1 MALRLLEKDRDHHRV
16 LVDITNAVLSHL
28 DLDDLIAD
36 VAREI
41 HHFSVWL
48 QSVWYWAIIE
58 RTRSSACGAAI
69 FLPHIVRVCRNMH
82 GDSVLLTQTLQTRQP
97 TLTHRADDLFLWQR
111 DPLLLLLA
119 SNGCESALLIP
130 LTFGNHTPGAL
141 LLAHTSSTL
150 FSEENCQLLQHIADH
165 RYCRWQCRCTA

>member
-41 HHFSVWL
+41 HHFFGLSSVSMVL
-48 QSVWYWAIIE
+48 GDHR

-69 FLPHIVRVCRNMH
+69 FLPHIVRVCH
-82 GDSVLLTQTLQTRQP
+82 TIC
-97 TLTHRADDLFLWQR
+97 
-111 DPLLLLLA
+111 LA
-119 SNGCESALLIP
+119 
-130 LTFGNHTPGAL
+130 TV
-141 LLAHTSSTL
+141 
-150 FSEENCQLLQHIADH
+150 
-165 RYCRWQCRCTA
+165 YC

>member
-69 FLPHIVRVCRNMH
+69 FLPHIVRVCH
-82 GDSVLLTQTLQTRQP
+82 AVC
-97 TLTHRADDLFLWQR
+97 
-111 DPLLLLLA
+111 LA
-119 SNGCESALLIP
+119 KV
-130 LTFGNHTPGAL
+130 
-141 LLAHTSSTL
+141 
-150 FSEENCQLLQHIADH
+150 
-165 RYCRWQCRCTA
+165 YC